1 MHQIN
6 RLRKELG
13 FKFSGFSDWS
23 VSMLR
28 EQTGLSEL
36 SARAAQA
43 RNFSEPVV
51 WEDSD
56 TKLDYFKEEL
66 ERINLVAIEGGQF
79 LSIQSNYDKGRA
91 TRWLRS
97 HNGNSDALIIA
108 LGDGPNDQTMLSE
121 ADIAVV
127 IKSPKSCS
135 LKVEGPLRV
144 IHTDNTGPQGW
155 TEGVLEAFFTLS
167 CLLSVSLKI
176 A

>member
-1 MHQIN
+1 M
-6 RLRKELG
+6 
-13 FKFSGFSDWS
+13 
-23 VSMLR
+23 
-28 EQTGLSEL
+28 T
-36 SARAAQA
+36 
-43 RNFSEPVV
+43 
-51 WEDSD
+51 
-56 TKLDYFKEEL
+56 
-66 ERINLVAIEGGQF
+66 IEGGQF

-97 HNGNSDALIIA
+97 HNGNSDSLIIA
-108 LGDGPNDQTMLSE
+108 LGDGPNDQTMISE

-127 IKSPKSCS
+127 IKSPKSYS

-167 CLLSVSLKI
+167 CLSSVSLKI